1 MMSLDHYLKFAID
14 TARLAGKITLKYFQ
28 GDFQAE
34 TKNDNTPVT
43 NADRE
48 VESYIRSQ
56 IEKRFP
62 DHEILGEE
70 YGATQGAAIPAS
82 TNRFRWLIDP
92 IDGTRSF
99 VRGVPLYS
107 VLIGFEIDGRSAVG
121 VAYFP
126 ALDEI
131 IWAAEGQGCFW
142 NGRACHVSNQE
153 RLDKALVTHFDTGA
167 FTKHGRQAAWQRL
180 VAATGYRAGWCDAYG
195 YLLTATGRADI
206 TIDPQMSPWD
216 CGPFPVILAEAGGY
230 FGDWHG
236 NVTLYAKETF
246 ATNLNLLPQVLNVLN
261 QDEL

>member
-1 MMSLDHYLKFAID
+1 MTALENYLKFAID
-14 TARLAGKITLKYFQ
+14 TARIAGKLTLKYFQ
-28 GDFQAE
+28 GEFQAE
-34 TKNDNTPVT
+34 TKGDNTPVT

-48 VESYIRSQ
+48 AEGYIRQQ
-56 IEKRFP
+56 IESRFP
-62 DHEILGEE
+62 GHEILGEE
-70 YGATQGAAIPAS
+70 FGASQEPGNAQTAS
-82 TNRFRWLIDP
+82 SCRWLIDP

-107 VLIGFEIDGRSAVG
+107 VLLGMEIDGRSTIG

-131 IWAAEGQGCFW
+131 IWAADGSGCFW
-142 NGRACHVSNQE
+142 NGRPCHVSTQD

-167 FTKHGRQAAWQRL
+167 FARHGKQAAWERL
-180 VAATGYRAGWCDAYG
+180 VKASGYRAGWCDAYG

-230 FGDWHG
+230 FGDWQGH
-236 NVTLYAKETF
+236 VSLYAKETF
-246 ATNLNLLPQVLNVLN
+246 ATNLNLLPQVIKILN
-261 QDEL
+261 QDK